1 MAEFHLLLTLG
12 PGILMPA
19 HRLVRALA
27 ATLLGLAAAPAL
39 AGVGAATLD
48 RPALANLA
56 LGAQP
61 EIAARFD
68 PASRATHVTVRVPG
82 ACAALDLP
90 LAWTLDES
98 AAPARLEAAQGGPSL
113 EVNLRAARNLPPVQ
127 SLASREG
134 ALAPTGDLPRRAA
147 AALQREHEEV
157 MGRPAQS
164 VAFTVLDDGAW
175 RFTATWLDANLPAP
189 VTEDTVFVP
198 LSADWVLEL
207 TLDDTDS
214 RGMHEMLWGEV
225 MERVRVGGC

>member
-1 MAEFHLLLTLG
+1 
-12 PGILMPA
+12 MPA

-27 ATLLGLAAAPAL
+27 VTLLGLAAAPAL
-39 AGVGAATLD
+39 AGVGAPALD
-48 RPALANLA
+48 RPALAAPA

-68 PASRATHVTVRVPG
+68 PASRATHVTARVPG

-134 ALAPTGDLPRRAA
+134 PLASTGDLPRRAA

-164 VAFTVLDDGAW
+164 VAFTALDDGAW

-207 TLDDTDS
+207 TLDGADS
-214 RGMHEMLWGEV
+214 RDMHEMLWGEV